1 MFDRRCR
8 FHPKHIPEKP
18 KFGPTLPLAMAREKL
33 AEERRAKER
42 AIEQRRKERGEAD
55 DDIADT

>member
-8 FHPKHIPEKP
+8 FHPKHIQEKL
-18 KFGPTLPLAMAREKL
+18 KFGPALPLAMAREKL

-42 AIEQRRKERGEAD
+42 AIE
-55 DDIADT
+55 

>member
-18 KFGPTLPLAMAREKL
+18 KFGPALPLAIAREKL
-33 AEERRAKER
+33 VEERRAKER
-42 AIEQRRKERGEAD
+42 AIE
-55 DDIADT
+55 